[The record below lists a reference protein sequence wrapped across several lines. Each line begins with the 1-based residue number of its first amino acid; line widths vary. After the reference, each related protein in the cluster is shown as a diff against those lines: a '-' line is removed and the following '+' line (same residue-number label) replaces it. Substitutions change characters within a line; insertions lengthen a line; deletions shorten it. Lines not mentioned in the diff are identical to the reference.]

1 MTSEMTIELFSR
13 PGCHL
18 CDEARK
24 VILNAGRR
32 HTFNFVEHDVEE
44 NSEWEMKFGW
54 DIPVVFIDG
63 RKAFK
68 HKVAPALLERYFVR

>member
-1 MTSEMTIELFSR
+1 MTIEMYTR

-18 CDEARK
+18 CEQAREI
-24 VILNAGRR
+24 ILNAAKR
-32 HTFNFVEHDVEE
+32 HAFDFVEHNVEQ
-44 NSEWEMKFGW
+44 NPEWEKKFGW

-68 HKVAPALLERYFVR
+68 HKIEPALLERYFVR